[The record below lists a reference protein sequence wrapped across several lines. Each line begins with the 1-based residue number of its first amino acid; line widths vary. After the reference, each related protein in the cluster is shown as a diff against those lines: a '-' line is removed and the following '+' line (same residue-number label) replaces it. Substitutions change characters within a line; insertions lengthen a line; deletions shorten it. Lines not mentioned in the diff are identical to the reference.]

1 MIDTTLKIS
10 VQEIVERLRNDS
22 GGLNLE
28 PAGARLFIKTLRAL
42 AEGSPITPKEVAQI
56 ADDVELSVE
65 QANEVLDWLV
75 ERDDDANIVGLAGL
89 SLNEWSH
96 RFRVN
101 GHELKTWCGL
111 DTLYLPPLLDQIA
124 EIESTDPV
132 TQETVLVT
140 VGPEGVD
147 QVSPAGSVISI
158 VVPKIKEKGL
168 ESAEEIWTAFCHYS
182 LYFSSQA
189 SAEEWFQNK
198 SVEPT
203 FLSIEEGFQVGRDWL
218 VEDVLNSLAA
228 EPLPTEVR

>member
-1 MIDTTLKIS
+1 MIEATLKFS

-28 PAGARLFIKTLRAL
+28 PAGARLFIKTLKAL
-42 AEGSPITPKEVAQI
+42 AEGRPITAEDIEQI
-56 ADDVELSVE
+56 ADEVELSAK
-65 QANEVLDWLV
+65 QANEVLDWLA
-75 ERDDDANIVGLAGL
+75 ERDDDSNIVGLAGL

-96 RFRVN
+96 SFKVN
-101 GHELKTWCGL
+101 GQELKTWCGL

-132 TQETVLVT
+132 THETVRVT
-140 VGPEGVD
+140 VGPEGVRR
-147 QVSPAGSVISI
+147 VSPESSVISI

-189 SAEEWFQNK
+189 SAEEWFREK
-198 SVEPT
+198 HVEPT
-203 FLSIEEGFQVGRDWL
+203 FLSIDEGFQVGRDWL
-218 VEDVLNSLAA
+218 VEDVLSSLAA
-228 EPLPTEVR
+228 EPLPEEAR